1 MTVELENKG
10 ISTACLEVLP
20 KEIVF
25 SIKKKRGSM
34 VFMCN
39 FALDQTTR
47 LPEQFLT
54 DNKDQCWRCSSIPHS
69 TTFGENKTAYQHKC
83 LKGALKELCIKE
95 CLQTS
100 MNWSNIVKKTEIKY
114 LHNHVRET
122 LYRERLL
129 HVASRYCWWRLY
141 KLSNHGAYLVFLEDY
156 IEWCVNSIFN
166 DYINTKSS

>member
-141 KLSNHGAYLVFLEDY
+141 KLSNHGAYLVF
-156 IEWCVNSIFN
+156 
-166 DYINTKSS
+166 

>member
-54 DNKDQCWRCSSIPHS
+54 DNKDQCWRCLSIPHS

-100 MNWSNIVKKTEIKY
+100 MNWSNIVKKTEIKIPPQSCQR
-114 LHNHVRET
+114 NVIQGEITPCCFT
-122 LYRERLL
+122 LLL
-129 HVASRYCWWRLY
+129 MKALQAIEPWGL
-141 KLSNHGAYLVFLEDY
+141 LSFLEDY

>member
-141 KLSNHGAYLVFLEDY
+141 ELSNHGAYLVF
-156 IEWCVNSIFN
+156 
-166 DYINTKSS
+166 